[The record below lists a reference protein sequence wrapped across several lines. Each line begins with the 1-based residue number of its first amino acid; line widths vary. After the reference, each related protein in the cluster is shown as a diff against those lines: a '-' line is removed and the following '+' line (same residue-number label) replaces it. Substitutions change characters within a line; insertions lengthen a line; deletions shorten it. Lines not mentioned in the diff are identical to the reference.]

1 MVSPL
6 NPNKSRPRPQV
17 PQVPRQDRDFSAE
30 LIEAFKILD
39 ENSDGSWGRFRQG
52 DDGGTT
58 FRCHLGP
65 NFPRDF
71 SQFCWMLMMLRGKS
85 TIFAE
90 SSGFQRCK
98 KLGISLAWEVRS
110 IFHLWGISAPSA
122 PKRLC
127 DEHPSIQVAISGL
140 TGLLAAY

>member
-1 MVSPL
+1 MAHLSISHDIPI
-6 NPNKSRPRPQV
+6 KSQQKPPKTSGPAGPAPGSGLLRGADRSL
-17 PQVPRQDRDFSAE
+17 QDLGREFGWF
-30 LIEAFKILD
+30 L
-39 ENSDGSWGRFRQG
+39 GRFRQG

-90 SSGFQRCK
+90 SGFQRCK
-98 KLGISLAWEVRS
+98 KLGISLACEVRS
-110 IFHLWGISAPSA
+110 IFHL
-122 PKRLC
+122 
-127 DEHPSIQVAISGL
+127 
-140 TGLLAAY
+140 